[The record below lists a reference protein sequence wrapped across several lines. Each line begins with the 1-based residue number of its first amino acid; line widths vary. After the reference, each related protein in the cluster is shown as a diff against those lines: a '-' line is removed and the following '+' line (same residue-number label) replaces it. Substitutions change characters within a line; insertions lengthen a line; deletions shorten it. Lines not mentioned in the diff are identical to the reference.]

1 MNKTYTV
8 YLLVAKDGRR
18 YVGMTSLP
26 LSVRCTPSRYE
37 RCPAMRTA
45 IQELGW
51 GSFEK
56 EVVAEGLTREEASFL
71 EQEMIAHYNTIDPA
85 KGFNTA
91 YGGVHFK
98 HNALSKQKI
107 SQSSTP
113 RDKTFCDKKYLEQE
127 PYKHGVVQFD
137 FGGNV
142 IAQFPSIRE
151 AARVTKSDPSNI
163 RKCANGTLKTTNHFK
178 WQFI

>member
-1 MNKTYTV
+1 MSKTHTV

-26 LSVRCTPSRYE
+26 LSVRCTSSGYKK
-37 RCPAMRTA
+37 CPAMRTA

-51 GSFEK
+51 ESFKK

-71 EQEMIAHYNTIDPA
+71 EQEMIAYYNTTDPT

-98 HNALSKQKI
+98 HNALSKKKI
-107 SQSSTP
+107 SQTSAP
-113 RDKTFCDKKYLEQE
+113 RNKDFCSKKYLEQE
-127 PYKHGVVQFD
+127 PYKHGVAQFD
-137 FGGNV
+137 LGGNV
-142 IAQFPSIRE
+142 MARFPSIRE
-151 AARVTKSDPSNI
+151 AAKATKSDPSNI
-163 RKCANGTLKTTNHFK
+163 RKCANGALKTTNHFK